1 MGAQADA
8 RKDVVSSRRRREE
21 QQVIDRGRKSEV
33 TVAKRRTLR

>member
-8 RKDVVSSRRRREE
+8 RKDVASSRRRREE